1 MSSFIPNPKLRKT
14 SKIINTRTITIRP
27 SIFFFSFFF
36 LVRIA
41 KAILVF
47 TIHCV
52 NISQTP
58 NADEVSE
65 ENSTSPGKS
74 QGYLREKYRY
84 VYLNKSL
91 VKLLFEFEFEF
102 HIWKGSMDSF
112 IPSGRAQLVPIVL
125 FICNIFWKGNEIL
138 RARGSEQFLTF
149 QLTYTWKQIESCKH
163 LSERVGNS
171 NVESSKK
178 FYCYPWV

>member
-1 MSSFIPNPKLRKT
+1 MSSFIPNPKWRKT
-14 SKIINTRTITIRP
+14 SKIINTRTITISR
-27 SIFFFSFFF
+27 SIFFFRFFF

-65 ENSTSPGKS
+65 ESSTSPGKS
-74 QGYLREKYRY
+74 QGYLREKY

-91 VKLLFEFEFEF
+91 VTLLFEFEFN
-102 HIWKGSMDSF
+102 IWKGSMDSF

-125 FICNIFWKGNEIL
+125 FICNIFWKGNEIF
-138 RARGSEQFLTF
+138 RTRGSEQFLTF
-149 QLTYTWKQIESCKH
+149 QLTYTWKQIESCKR

>member
-1 MSSFIPNPKLRKT
+1 MSSFIPNPKWRKT
-14 SKIINTRTITIRP
+14 SKIINTRTITISR
-27 SIFFFSFFF
+27 SIFFFVFFS
-36 LVRIA
+36 RTNC
-41 KAILVF
+41 KS
-47 TIHCV
+47 
-52 NISQTP
+52 NISVYYTLCKHFSNSECWQ
-58 NADEVSE
+58 VSE
-65 ENSTSPGKS
+65 ESSTSPGKS
-74 QGYLREKYRY
+74 QGYLREKY

-91 VKLLFEFEFEF
+91 VTLLFEFEFEF

-138 RARGSEQFLTF
+138 RACGSEQFLTF

-163 LSERVGNS
+163 LSEWLGNS

>member
-1 MSSFIPNPKLRKT
+1 
-14 SKIINTRTITIRP
+14 
-27 SIFFFSFFF
+27 
-36 LVRIA
+36 
-41 KAILVF
+41 
-47 TIHCV
+47 
-52 NISQTP
+52 
-58 NADEVSE
+58 
-65 ENSTSPGKS
+65 
-74 QGYLREKYRY
+74 
-84 VYLNKSL
+84 
-91 VKLLFEFEFEF
+91 
-102 HIWKGSMDSF
+102 MDSF

-178 FYCYPWV
+178 FYCYPWVQCNLIEQKKPYNLNVRLVLMNTNNLIWPCTVQDSQNKFVDKENIFFYLMMIFSRIAKTDSRIYGYSETVI